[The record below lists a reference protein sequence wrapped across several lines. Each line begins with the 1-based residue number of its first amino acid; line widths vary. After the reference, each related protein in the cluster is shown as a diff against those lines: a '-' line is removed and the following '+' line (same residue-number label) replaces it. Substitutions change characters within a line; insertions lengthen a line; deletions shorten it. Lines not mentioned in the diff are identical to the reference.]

1 MAVPAAMSGAVTAA
15 ALTGDGE
22 CRSQLD
28 GHSGQGSPA
37 SRTLMV
43 EAVLFAPAP
52 TETGL
57 LTPPQKRDT
66 PQDLAEVW
74 VVRE

>member
-1 MAVPAAMSGAVTAA
+1 
-15 ALTGDGE
+15 
-22 CRSQLD
+22 
-28 GHSGQGSPA
+28 
-37 SRTLMV
+37 MV